1 MGGGPG
7 RGWNTFSW
15 GGSTNPPYSTINYL
29 LERAGIKDM
38 NNEEARELC
47 CNLGPRM
54 MVVLLVVL
62 NMCWGEVEDIMDWVG
77 VISIYN

>member
-1 MGGGPG
+1 VEG
-7 RGWNTFSW
+7 RGEEWNTFSW

-38 NNEEARELC
+38 NNEEAQELC

-54 MVVLLVVL
+54 MIVLLVVL
-62 NMCWGEVEDIMDWVG
+62 NMCWGEVDDIMDWVG
-77 VISIYN
+77 VISIYI